1 LIISSKIDFWLF
13 FQNSID
19 FQGRLF
25 VYLADKNGNIK
36 DYGGK
41 MSEERTGI
49 VTMGGRPMT
58 LLGPELKKGDTAP
71 EFLVLDNSLNP
82 VKLSDS
88 RGKIRLL
95 SAVPSLDTEVCALET
110 EIFNKEAQK
119 LSKDVVVYTISMD
132 LPFAQKRWVDENE
145 IEDVITLSDFNN
157 ADFGKNYGVLLK
169 ELRLLTRAVIV
180 VDKNDKIADFQ
191 IVPEISNEPDYGRTL
206 EAIRNIS

>member
-1 LIISSKIDFWLF
+1 
-13 FQNSID
+13 
-19 FQGRLF
+19 
-25 VYLADKNGNIK
+25 
-36 DYGGK
+36 

-71 EFLVLDNSLNP
+71 EFLLLDNSLKQ

-88 RGKIRLL
+88 NGKIRLL

-157 ADFGKNYGVLLK
+157 ADFGKSYGVLLK

-180 VDKNDKIADFQ
+180 IDKNDKIADFQ

-206 EAIRNIS
+206 EAISNIS

>member
-1 LIISSKIDFWLF
+1 LIISDKFDFWPF

-19 FQGRLF
+19 FRCRLF
-25 VYLADKNGNIK
+25 VYLADKNGNTNE
-36 DYGGK
+36 YGGK
-41 MSEERTGI
+41 MSEERTGV

-58 LLGPELKKGDTAP
+58 LIGPELKKGDTAP
-71 EFLVLDNSLNP
+71 DFLVLDNGLKP

-88 RGKIRLL
+88 NGKIRLL

>member
-1 LIISSKIDFWLF
+1 LIISSKIDFWPF

-25 VYLADKNGNIK
+25 VYLADKNGNINK
-36 DYGGK
+36 YGGK

-58 LLGPELKKGDTAP
+58 LLGPELKKGNTAP
-71 EFLVLDNSLNP
+71 EFLVLDNSLKP

-88 RGKIRLL
+88 NGKIRLL

-157 ADFGKNYGVLLK
+157 ADFGKSYGVLLK